1 MKKYL
6 LIAIILLL
14 ISCSEDDSDNK
25 NNYFPYK
32 KGNKYLLDSQGGEIE
47 ISTMRGKDYAS
58 DVIFIGDSG
67 FEVKED
73 WTYISFRFNTNLI
86 YFMVVNYGPE
96 DYIISVFDENG
107 KNQEVRYIS
116 YTIASDYIEIN
127 DEFGFNVKNDKGIV
141 QIFYKN
147 DMYN

>member
-1 MKKYL
+1 
-6 LIAIILLL
+6 
-14 ISCSEDDSDNK
+14 
-25 NNYFPYK
+25 
-32 KGNKYLLDSQGGEIE
+32 
-47 ISTMRGKDYAS
+47 
-58 DVIFIGDSG
+58 VH
-67 FEVKED
+67 
-73 WTYISFRFNTNLI
+73 
-86 YFMVVNYGPE
+86 VVL
-96 DYIISVFDENG
+96 FDENG